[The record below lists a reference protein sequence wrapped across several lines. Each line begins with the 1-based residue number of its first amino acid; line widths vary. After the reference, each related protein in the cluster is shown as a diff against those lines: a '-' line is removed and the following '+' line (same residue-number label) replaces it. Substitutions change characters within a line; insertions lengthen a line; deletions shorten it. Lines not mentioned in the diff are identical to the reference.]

1 MHAYVH
7 TYIHTFIPQKNT
19 IDAAMEARNFIE
31 RQLEK
36 GRVVIMVSLDVR
48 GAFDS
53 VWCPAILKGL
63 RDAKCPRNLY
73 NLTLDYLKERKAVI
87 NINNF
92 NIEKRITKGC
102 PQGSCCGPGLWNI
115 QYNPILNLRYT
126 KHTKIIAF
134 ADDLVLMVE
143 AESIGEAENF
153 TNIELNKIAEWA
165 TDNKIK
171 FNEEKSKVMLLMR
184 RK

>member
-1 MHAYVH
+1 
-7 TYIHTFIPQKNT
+7 
-19 IDAAMEARNFIE
+19 MEARKFIE
-31 RQLEK
+31 SQLEK

-53 VWCPAILKGL
+53 VWWPAIVKGL

-87 NINNF
+87 HIDTF
-92 NIEKRITKGC
+92 NIEKRITEGF
-102 PQGSCCGPGLWNI
+102 PQGSCCGRGLWNI

-126 KHTKIIAF
+126 KHTKSIAI

-153 TNIELNKIAEWA
+153 ANIELNNIAEWA
-165 TDNKIK
+165 TGNKIK
-171 FNEEKSKVMLLMR
+171 FIDRKIKSNAADKTETKSSKNGRSLFE
-184 RK
+184 

>member
-7 TYIHTFIPQKNT
+7 TYIHTFTPQKNT
-19 IDAAMEARNFIE
+19 TDAAMEARNFIE
-31 RQLEK
+31 PQLEK

-53 VWCPAILKGL
+53 AWCPAILKGL
-63 RDAKCPRNLY
+63 RDAQCPRNLY

-92 NIEKRITKGC
+92 DIEKRITKGC
-102 PQGSCCGPGLWNI
+102 PQGSCRGPGLWNI

-171 FNEEKSKVMLLMR
+171 FNEEKTK
-184 RK
+184 KCC